1 MDPKYKKLLKNTA
14 WILTGNTGSKML
26 AFLLLPL
33 YTRWLGTEGYG
44 LSDLISTYSGLLVG
58 VITLCTAEGIFV
70 FTKNKSVKEQK
81 MYYTSTLKFT
91 LFLFVVWAV
100 VFLLLQSVVL
110 AIDFHNAFTEHIWL
124 VFGMVLST
132 FLQNYTQQFVISLE
146 KMKIYSFT
154 GMVLCIT
161 TFIFSWI
168 LIPKWGVEGYV
179 FSLILANVFTSLYS
193 FLASHSWKY
202 LDIVGFRLHA
212 VKNVLVYS
220 IPLIPNTIMWWLVQA
235 LNRPVMES
243 CLGYSAIGVYA
254 VANKF
259 PGIITIIFSLF
270 SVSWNVSV
278 FEEYGKPSFEAF
290 YLRIFKLLFLFL
302 TCGTICFSLSAP
314 LIVKIFAAPDFFEA
328 WKYMILLMVGAAISC
343 MASFYATVFSVVK
356 KSKYYFYSS
365 IWGAASSIVANIL
378 LIPKFGLYGA
388 CASVVVSYAVMALS
402 RYYYSLKFISVKLL
416 KSTLI
421 YIGMMLFAAICYL
434 LIDGYLLK
442 IACACIS
449 LFVICF
455 FQKESF
461 SKLMT
466 FLKNRYCNK

>member
-110 AIDFHNAFTEHIWL
+110 ATDFHNAFTEHIWL

-259 PGIITIIFSLF
+259 P
-270 SVSWNVSV
+270 
-278 FEEYGKPSFEAF
+278 
-290 YLRIFKLLFLFL
+290 
-302 TCGTICFSLSAP
+302 
-314 LIVKIFAAPDFFEA
+314 
-328 WKYMILLMVGAAISC
+328 
-343 MASFYATVFSVVK
+343 
-356 KSKYYFYSS
+356 
-365 IWGAASSIVANIL
+365 
-378 LIPKFGLYGA
+378 
-388 CASVVVSYAVMALS
+388 
-402 RYYYSLKFISVKLL
+402 
-416 KSTLI
+416 
-421 YIGMMLFAAICYL
+421 
-434 LIDGYLLK
+434 
-442 IACACIS
+442 
-449 LFVICF
+449 
-455 FQKESF
+455 Q
-461 SKLMT
+461 
-466 FLKNRYCNK
+466 